1 MRIGGVSA
9 GSPASTVA
17 TGSSASQSASPTFSN
32 MTPAEMES
40 AREEL
45 TREGRITLHQSV
57 QMALMDGYAL
67 QGVNGGRLVTGS
79 TDMYTMIDEMI
90 SYQEKDG
97 IGDVK
102 DDIASLRSLRSVLQ
116 DYDQGV
122 QDGSG
127 TSTVA

>member
-1 MRIGGVSA
+1 
-9 GSPASTVA
+9 
-17 TGSSASQSASPTFSN
+17 
-32 MTPAEMES
+32 MES

-67 QGVNGGRLVTGS
+67 QGVNGGRLVSGS

-116 DYDQGV
+116 DYDQSV
-122 QDGSG
+122 QDGSSG